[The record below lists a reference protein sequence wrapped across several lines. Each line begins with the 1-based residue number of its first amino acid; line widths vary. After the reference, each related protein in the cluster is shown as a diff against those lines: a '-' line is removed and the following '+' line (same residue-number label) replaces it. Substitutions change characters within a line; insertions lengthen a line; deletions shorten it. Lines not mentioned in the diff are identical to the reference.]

1 VTFAPA
7 RSAERLLAAL
17 LLCGVSWCAL
27 GAGPSG
33 ASHAETAEPRIL
45 DVVERLHTE
54 LLVVMKGAD
63 TLGYQGRYDKLDPV
77 INSTFDTNFMAEKS
91 VGRYWKK
98 LTDEE
103 REQLLATLGRYTV
116 ANYAG
121 RFDAWT
127 GQEFETLRAEDSLAG
142 TVLVHTRLI
151 DPGNEDVQLN
161 YRLREVDGRWKII
174 DIYLNGTV
182 SELALRRSEYSA
194 LIKREGLDALI
205 TALDQKISDLKE
217 GDSESL

>member
-1 VTFAPA
+1 MTFAPT
-7 RSAERLLAAL
+7 RSAARLLACL
-17 LLCGVSWCAL
+17 VLFGAL
-27 GAGPSG
+27 GAVPSAG
-33 ASHAETAEPRIL
+33 ETPVPSTF
-45 DVVERLHTE
+45 DVVERLHAE
-54 LLVVMKGAD
+54 LLTVMKGAD

-77 INSTFDTNFMAEKS
+77 IHDTFDTDFMAEKS

-98 LTDEE
+98 LSDPE

-127 GQEFETLRAEDSLAG
+127 GQAFETVRAEDSLAG

-161 YRLREVDGRWKII
+161 YRLREVEGRWKII

-205 TALDQKISDLKE
+205 AALDQKIVDLKS
-217 GDSESL
+217 GDSEEL